1 MYLVTIQ
8 VIMPSMTVSMDTKLL
23 ESVVESVFTLVA
35 GLVVIL
41 TVLKMTAMDIIL
53 NEDGMKSSIPQF
65 LKQNNYYLF
74 KINLKLQL
82 FMINLSIFI
91 TL

>member
-1 MYLVTIQ
+1 
-8 VIMPSMTVSMDTKLL
+8 MPSTTVSMDTKLL

>member
-1 MYLVTIQ
+1 
-8 VIMPSMTVSMDTKLL
+8 MPSMTVSMDTKLL

-41 TVLKMTAMDIIL
+41 AVLKMTAMDIIL

-65 LKQNNYYLF
+65 LKQNNYIYLRL
-74 KINLKLQL
+74 I
-82 FMINLSIFI
+82 
-91 TL
+91 

>member
-1 MYLVTIQ
+1 
-8 VIMPSMTVSMDTKLL
+8 MPSMTVSMDTKLL

-65 LKQNNYYLF
+65 LKQNNYIYLRL
-74 KINLKLQL
+74 I
-82 FMINLSIFI
+82 
-91 TL
+91 

>member
-8 VIMPSMTVSMDTKLL
+8 VIMPSTTVSMDTKLL

-41 TVLKMTAMDIIL
+41 TVLKMIAMLVTMVMDIVPMIDMTNL
-53 NEDGMKSSIPQF
+53 NTEMSLDF
-65 LKQNNYYLF
+65 ELN
-74 KINLKLQL
+74 
-82 FMINLSIFI
+82 
-91 TL
+91 